1 MSILLPAMIY
11 KSPGINK
18 KPGGGTYDYICV
30 ETQDVLDE
38 KLAEGWFLS
47 SSEAVDYAGNKA
59 NGIKKLKQKLA
70 TKPTK
75 EKKASKPLSRR
86 HNVSSKIDPD
96 LDPDLDTDLDTARPT
111 RDELKA
117 KAAELGIKFHHRL
130 TDKNLGELIDDKLM
144 AENKED

>member
-1 MSILLPAMIY
+1 MTTLLPAFIY

-30 ETQDVLDE
+30 ETQDALDE
-38 KLAEGWFLS
+38 KMSDGWFLS
-47 SSEAVDYAGNKA
+47 SSEAVDYAGKKS

-70 TKPTK
+70 IKQTK
-75 EKKASKPLSRR
+75 EKKPSKPLARR
-86 HNVSSKIDPD
+86 QNGISEIDPD
-96 LDPDLDTDLDTARPT
+96 LDPDLETDRPT

>member
-1 MSILLPAMIY
+1 MS
-11 KSPGINK
+11 
-18 KPGGGTYDYICV
+18 D
-30 ETQDVLDE
+30 
-38 KLAEGWFLS
+38 GWFLS
-47 SSEAVDYAGNKA
+47 SSEAVDYAGKKS

-70 TKPTK
+70 IKQTK
-75 EKKASKPLSRR
+75 EKKPSKPLARR
-86 HNVSSKIDPD
+86 QNVISEIDPDLEPD
-96 LDPDLDTDLDTARPT
+96 LDPDLETARPT

>member
-70 TKPTK
+70 IKPTK

-86 HNVSSKIDPD
+86 HNVSSEIDPD
-96 LDPDLDTDLDTARPT
+96 LETGRPT

>member
-38 KLAEGWFLS
+38 KLADGWFLS

-70 TKPTK
+70 IKPTK
-75 EKKASKPLSRR
+75 EKKESKPLSRR

-96 LDPDLDTDLDTARPT
+96 LDPDLDTARPT

-130 TDKNLGELIDDKLM
+130 TDKNLGELIDDKLI

>member
-1 MSILLPAMIY
+1 MTTLLPALIY

-30 ETQDVLDE
+30 ETQDALDE
-38 KLAEGWFLS
+38 KLSDGWFLS
-47 SSEAVDYAGNKA
+47 SSEAVDYAGNKS

-70 TKPTK
+70 IKPTK
-75 EKKASKPLSRR
+75 EKKPSKPLSRR
-86 HNVSSKIDPD
+86 QNVISEIDPD
-96 LDPDLDTDLDTARPT
+96 LDPDLETDRPT

>member
-70 TKPTK
+70 IKPTK
-75 EKKASKPLSRR
+75 EKKASKPLSWR

-96 LDPDLDTDLDTARPT
+96 LDQDLDTARPT

>member
-1 MSILLPAMIY
+1 MTTLLPALIY
-11 KSPGINK
+11 KSPGINI

-30 ETQDVLDE
+30 ETQDALDE

-70 TKPTK
+70 IKPTK

-86 HNVSSKIDPD
+86 HNVRYETDPD
-96 LDPDLDTDLDTARPT
+96 LDPDLETDRPT